1 MDSAGPVR
9 AKVLRRAAELL
20 GGTPQ
25 LRKYLRVS
33 ALSLSVWISGA
44 EAPPTDVFL
53 RAVDVIDAFELK
65 HLRGPSA
72 DRPG

>member
-9 AKVLRRAAELL
+9 AKALRRAAELL

-44 EAPPTDVFL
+44 EPPPTDVFL
-53 RAVDVIDAFELK
+53 RAVDVIDAFVLK
-65 HLRGPSA
+65 NLRGPSA
-72 DRPG
+72 R